1 MDSDLFDYPIDGV
14 LDLHMF
20 LPKEVKSVLAEYLHQ
35 CRLRGILRVRII
47 HGRGEGV
54 LRQIVRSY
62 LDSCGFIREY
72 STPPDASGWGATI
85 AILEPLH
92 EDDRSGND
100 EMDS

>member
-1 MDSDLFDYPIDGV
+1 MDSDMFDYPIDGV

-20 LPKEVKSVLAEYLHQ
+20 LPKEVKSALAEYLHQ

-62 LDSCGFIREY
+62 LDSCGFVREY

-85 AILEPLH
+85 AILEPLP
-92 EDDRSGND
+92 EDDCSGID

>member
-62 LDSCGFIREY
+62 LDSCGFVCEY

-85 AILEPLH
+85 AILEPLP
-92 EDDRSGND
+92 DDYRGGD
-100 EMDS
+100 DAAET

>member
-1 MDSDLFDYPIDGV
+1 MDSELFDYPIDGV

-20 LPKEVKSVLAEYLHQ
+20 LPKEVKSALAEYLHQ

-62 LDSCGFIREY
+62 LDSCGFVCEY
-72 STPPDASGWGATI
+72 STAPDASGWGATI
-85 AILEPLH
+85 AILKPFS
-92 EDDRSGND
+92 DDCSGGGD
-100 EMDS
+100 GSDS